1 MKHHHRRKKD
11 GSKTMGKNNPYS
23 ITTQET
29 SVVFF
34 LIGIIIMAII
44 LTDPGFPML
53 AKFLMFIALMFFGIS
68 MITPNY
74 AISKYNLNMYID
86 KITNPDWENWL
97 RVTKN
102 RTYAPQTVKKG
113 VLGQSKGLV
122 HGSKADIINRGDFT
136 VTLQNGNHALVKYDA
151 LSHNINFNDAL
162 GWKLTRRKFGVL
174 GSSAFQKC
182 YDDGKT
188 ERTKLFKKRDEKKT
202 EEKST

>member
-1 MKHHHRRKKD
+1 
-11 GSKTMGKNNPYS
+11 MGKNNPYS

-74 AISKYNLNMYID
+74 AISKYNLNMFID
-86 KITNPDWENWL
+86 KITNPDFENWL

-102 RTYAPQTVKKG
+102 RTFAPQTVKKG

-122 HGSKADIINRGDFT
+122 HGAKADIINRGDFT
-136 VTLQNGNHALVKYDA
+136 ITLQNGNHALVKYDA
-151 LSHNINFNDAL
+151 LSHNINFNHTL
-162 GWKLTRRKFGVL
+162 GWKLIRRKFGVL
-174 GSSAFQKC
+174 GSTAFIKA
-182 YDDGKT
+182 YESGKT
-188 ERTKLFKKRDEKKT
+188 EKRKLFKRREEKKET
-202 EEKST
+202 SEVTKVDKK

>member
-1 MKHHHRRKKD
+1 MKILNRRKKD

-74 AISKYNLNMYID
+74 AISKYNLNMFID
-86 KITNPDWENWL
+86 KITNPDFENWL

-102 RTYAPQTVKKG
+102 RTFAPQTVKKG
-113 VLGQSKGLV
+113 VLGQSKGII
-122 HGSKADIINRGDFT
+122 HNAKADIINRGDFT
-136 VTLQNGNHALVKYDA
+136 ITFQNGNHGLLMYDT
-151 LSHNINFNDAL
+151 LSHNINFNHTL
-162 GWKLTRRKFGVL
+162 GWKLIRRKFGFL
-174 GSSAFQKC
+174 GSAAFQQYYETDKKNV
-182 YDDGKT
+182 DK
-188 ERTKLFKKRDEKKT
+188 KLKKGEDKHG
-202 EEKST
+202 